1 MSSKRNN
8 KRKREYKPQPQQSK
22 TGGQS
27 SATVNSRK
35 PKFFEMLQRFLPHT
49 QEDEMAKLRRIMI
62 FVVALVVIEFSV
74 IAVVFS
80 ANPPVLQNKNAG
92 QTVPLDSN
100 GSACSPSRSN
110 TLSAQSPSASLQNSP
125 STQTPASSSDASSN
139 LQAAPQGAQCM

>member
-8 KRKREYKPQPQQSK
+8 KRKPEYKPKPQPL
-22 TGGQS
+22 GIDGQPGVT
-27 SATVNSRK
+27 ANNQK
-35 PKFFEMLQRFLPHT
+35 PSFFEMLQRFLPHT
-49 QEDEMAKLRRIMI
+49 QEDEMTKLRRIMI

-92 QTVPLDSN
+92 QSTPIDSN
-100 GSACSPSRSN
+100 GSACNSSRSSALN
-110 TLSAQSPSASLQNSP
+110 TQSPSASLQNSP
-125 STQTPASSSDASSN
+125 SPQNSTSTTDASGN